1 MKLFLLTVAAALG
14 LLLGPLTAM
23 AAGPAYTS
31 SSSPSQNGGD
41 AR

>member
-1 MKLFLLTVAAALG
+1 MKLFLLTAAAALG

-23 AAGPAYTS
+23 AAGPYTS